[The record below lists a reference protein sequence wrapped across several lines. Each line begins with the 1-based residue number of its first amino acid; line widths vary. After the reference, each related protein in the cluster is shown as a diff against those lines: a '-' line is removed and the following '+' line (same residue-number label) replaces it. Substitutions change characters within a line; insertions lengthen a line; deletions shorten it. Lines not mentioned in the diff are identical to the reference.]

1 MKIHASGEDG
11 FLHLTDIG
19 QEVAKKSMNVI
30 NSLQSSSSLPLL
42 TVKRRKRTLAG
53 WSMSSARNLSSVC
66 AMPIKQKMNKLPA

>member
-42 TVKRRKRTLAG
+42 NVKRRNRTPCRMEHVISQESFERLRDAYKTK
-53 WSMSSARNLSSVC
+53 NE
-66 AMPIKQKMNKLPA
+66 

>member
-19 QEVAKKSMNVI
+19 QEVAKKSMSVI

-42 TVKRRKRTLAG
+42 TVKRRNRTPCRMEHVISQESFERLRDAYK
-53 WSMSSARNLSSVC
+53 
-66 AMPIKQKMNKLPA
+66 PKKE